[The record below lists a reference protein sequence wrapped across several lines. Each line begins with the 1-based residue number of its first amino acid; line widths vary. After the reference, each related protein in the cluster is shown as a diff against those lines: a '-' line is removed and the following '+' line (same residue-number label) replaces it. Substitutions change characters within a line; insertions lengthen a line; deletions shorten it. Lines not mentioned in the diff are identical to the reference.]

1 MLRNNDPTTI
11 QQRSLVGQTWLGI
24 RKINE
29 TPATVGRGEM
39 PGKFGVRMSGQEEK
53 ERVTPKELGC
63 REKRVGEVFPLF

>member
-11 QQRSLVGQTWLGI
+11 
-24 RKINE
+24 
-29 TPATVGRGEM
+29 VGRTDVAGNSKNQRNATDCRSGGNARQVRGKNVGEE
-39 PGKFGVRMSGQEEK
+39 EEK